1 MVLISSPEL
10 VTREVTNLDTLGETV
25 VAGTA
30 ELDSVQGLVAVENVV
45 SVSVWETLGVVLGKV
60 GLVSSGWVA
69 TETVVFG
76 FPGET
81 VIVGTAGLVS
91 VPEWMI
97 PEAVVSGLCV
107 ESVRVGIV
115 VLASA
120 TELVISEVIIS
131 GTRSEIVIAGT
142 AELPSA
148 PGLVAIEGVVSNS
161 LWETLGVVLGILR
174 LVSSRWVT
182 SETVVS
188 GFPGR
193 IVIVGIAELASF
205 SVWVTPGAVVS
216 DLYMESVTVGKVVL
230 VCATEL
236 VTCEVTIPD
245 TAGET
250 VVAGTAELNSSPG
263 LVATKNVVFDLLW
276 ETLEVFL
283 GRVELVSSGWVT
295 KETVVSDFSEKT
307 VIVGTVELTFVSE

>member
-1 MVLISSPEL
+1 MVLISSPEP
-10 VTREVTNLDTLGETV
+10 VTREVTNLVTLGETV
-25 VAGTA
+25 VAGIA
-30 ELDSVQGLVAVENVV
+30 ELDSVPGLVAVENVV
-45 SVSVWETLGVVLGKV
+45 SVSVWETLGAVLGKV

-69 TETVVFG
+69 TEIVVFG
-76 FPGET
+76 FSGET

-107 ESVRVGIV
+107 ESVRVGKV

-131 GTRSEIVIAGT
+131 GIPGEVVIAGT
-142 AELPSA
+142 AELPPV

-161 LWETLGVVLGILR
+161 LWETLGVVLGMLR
-174 LVSSRWVT
+174 LVSSGWVT

-205 SVWVTPGAVVS
+205 SVWVTPDAVVS
-216 DLYMESVTVGKVVL
+216 DLYIESVTVGKVVL

-245 TAGET
+245 TAGEA

-263 LVATKNVVFDLLW
+263 LVATENVVFDSLW

-283 GRVELVSSGWVT
+283 GRVGLVSSGWVT
-295 KETVVSDFSEKT
+295 KETVVSDFSGKT
-307 VIVGTVELTFVSE
+307 VIVGTVELTFLSE